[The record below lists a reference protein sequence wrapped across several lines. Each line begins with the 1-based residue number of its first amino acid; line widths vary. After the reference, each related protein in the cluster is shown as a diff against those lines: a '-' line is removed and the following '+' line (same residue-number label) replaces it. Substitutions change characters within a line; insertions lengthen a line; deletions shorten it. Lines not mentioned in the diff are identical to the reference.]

1 MHTSNKLS
9 MNKILF
15 ICPYPLE
22 VAAGQRLKFEPHFNR
37 LRKEGFEI
45 KVHCFMSLRLWDIAS
60 KEGFIFQKII
70 WTIFG
75 LIRRIKLIFS
85 LRKYD
90 CVYIFMNVFPFGPPI
105 LERIYIK
112 LSKKVIFDIE
122 DNLLTEEIGSINWL
136 ASILKSKNKIKYLIE
151 NVDKIISSSPDLADK
166 CNSISKKNNAV
177 FIPPTLEED
186 RFIPQQRK
194 KYDNEKIVIGWTG
207 TFSSRACLELIIP
220 ELEKLYKKKQFKF
233 MVIGNFEMKN
243 KNLDL
248 EVIQWSAKDE
258 INQLH
263 NFDIG
268 LYPLPTN
275 DWVSGKSGLK
285 ALQYM
290 AVGIPAVCTAIGN
303 VKNFIEHDVDGI
315 LINNSNEWVN
325 SLEVLIEDSEK
336 RNRIGKNARA
346 KFIKNYSQKN
356 IFKQYLSSI
365 ES

>member
-1 MHTSNKLS
+1 
-9 MNKILF
+9 
-15 ICPYPLE
+15 
-22 VAAGQRLKFEPHFNR
+22 
-37 LRKEGFEI
+37 
-45 KVHCFMSLRLWDIAS
+45 
-60 KEGFIFQKII
+60 
-70 WTIFG
+70 
-75 LIRRIKLIFS
+75 
-85 LRKYD
+85 
-90 CVYIFMNVFPFGPPI
+90 MNVFPFGPPI

-346 KFIKNYSQKN
+346 KFIKNYSQNN